1 MSDKH
6 VFLSYIREDKAH
18 ADDLQK
24 VLEAAGFN
32 VWRDKDKLFPGDNW
46 ALKIRQAIQGGSFIF
61 LACFSTALSAREV
74 SYQNEELVLAAA
86 EYRLRPMDTS
96 WLMTVRFDE
105 CSIPPVDLG
114 MGRSLDRT
122 IHRTDLFAERKTEEI
137 ARLVMAIN
145 RVIQASPGA
154 PSPAVLEAVAGAAR
168 ADDTSLDRLRDL
180 IRNPGLL
187 MDYDSYMVASRKPVV
202 QALADRE
209 RFPMEGRPG
218 PVDVAVARDWTTRL
232 HDYESVI
239 APLMEPMKLICG
251 YGQTVHQDELGKT
264 MRAIGQESIQS
275 SGLNL
280 QRAQHEYPTVVLT
293 YVCALAAESKR
304 NYGMLRAATADVVV
318 TELGKRSPFITLSGS
333 QSVTSN
339 WNWLGSI
346 VYSEDENEPV
356 EDNLIAAFA
365 ADRAPVRYTP
375 ISDHIY
381 TLLAPLFTEQF
392 VSDDE
397 YAEAFDR
404 VEVIFD
410 AVTADFRIQ
419 NGGFYGGG
427 GGYGRYTYR
436 YQYTDIPVEKAM
448 LEDARAAGAGW
459 TPLLGGMFGGDTD
472 RAIAALER
480 VADVAAHKRS
490 GQH

>member
-1 MSDKH
+1 M
-6 VFLSYIREDKAH
+6 
-18 ADDLQK
+18 
-24 VLEAAGFN
+24 
-32 VWRDKDKLFPGDNW
+32 
-46 ALKIRQAIQGGSFIF
+46 
-61 LACFSTALSAREV
+61 
-74 SYQNEELVLAAA
+74 
-86 EYRLRPMDTS
+86 
-96 WLMTVRFDE
+96 
-105 CSIPPVDLG
+105 
-114 MGRSLDRT
+114 
-122 IHRTDLFAERKTEEI
+122 
-137 ARLVMAIN
+137 
-145 RVIQASPGA
+145 
-154 PSPAVLEAVAGAAR
+154 
-168 ADDTSLDRLRDL
+168 
-180 IRNPGLL
+180 
-187 MDYDSYMVASRKPVV
+187 
-202 QALADRE
+202 
-209 RFPMEGRPG
+209 
-218 PVDVAVARDWTTRL
+218 
-232 HDYESVI
+232 
-239 APLMEPMKLICG
+239 
-251 YGQTVHQDELGKT
+251 
-264 MRAIGQESIQS
+264 
-275 SGLNL
+275 
-280 QRAQHEYPTVVLT
+280 VLT

-365 ADRAPVRYTP
+365 ADRAPVRCTP